1 MQDLEIETHKNEISV
16 PYCDIAEFDVNIN
29 MNDFDQGA
37 HCDEDDKVSTNQKD
51 DEGTAKP

>member
-51 DEGTAKP
+51 DERTALP